1 MKHIRLALAPL
12 ALCATAPLAQAVEY
26 GTVVSTSPVT
36 AQVPVTRRSCSDEQ
50 VAVAQRPSGAGAL
63 FGALVGG
70 AIGNSVGAGMGRAA
84 ATGLGVITGAA
95 IGDRAEAESIPPA
108 TTTVRRCGVATR
120 YEDRLMGYDVVY
132 EHAGSQH
139 TARMAQDPGP
149 AGTRIALEVA
159 PVGATRPGRV
169 GTAVPPASRREPAYY
184 DDAEPVVRSDD
195 GYGYAAPAYYAPP
208 PAYYV
213 PPPAVYYGG
222 YGGYGYAGP
231 VIWIGGTYRYHHRR
245 H

>member
-1 MKHIRLALAPL
+1 MKRIHLALTPLAL
-12 ALCATAPLAQAVEY
+12 ALCAAVPLAHAAEY
-26 GTVVSTSPVT
+26 GTVVSSTPVT
-36 AQVPVTRRSCSDEQ
+36 AQVPVSRRSCSDEQ

-95 IGDRAEAESIPPA
+95 IGDRAEEESIPPA

-132 EHAGSQH
+132 EHAGSQL

-149 AGTRIALEVA
+149 PGTRIALDVA

-169 GTAVPPASRREPAYY
+169 GTPVPPRGSIY
-184 DDAEPVVRSDD
+184 DDAEPVVRGDD

-208 PAYYV
+208 PAYWV
-213 PPPAVYYGG
+213 PAPAAYYGG
-222 YGGYGYAGP
+222 YGYVGP
-231 VIWIGGTYRYHHRR
+231 MIWIGGSYGYHHGG
-245 H
+245 